1 MKSLMFNVLFAP
13 ARELVK
19 EWQETARG
27 FVVIKCLLDLC
38 ITAKRPSSLPLL
50 CKHMSFLQLPC
61 KGVKRDNKISNA

>member
-1 MKSLMFNVLFAP
+1 MKSLMFNILFAS

-50 CKHMSFLQLPC
+50 CKHMMLPTTSMQRC
-61 KGVKRDNKISNA
+61 NKISNA